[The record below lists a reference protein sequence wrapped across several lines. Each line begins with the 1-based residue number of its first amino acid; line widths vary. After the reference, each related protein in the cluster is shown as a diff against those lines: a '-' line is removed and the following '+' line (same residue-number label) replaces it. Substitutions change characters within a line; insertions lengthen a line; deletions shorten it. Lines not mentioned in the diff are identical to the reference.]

1 MEHLLG
7 IDVGTYESKGALVD
21 REGRI
26 VASASTAHDLSL
38 PRPGWAEHDA
48 DAVWWHDLVVLT
60 RKLLASSGIAGR
72 DVAGIG
78 CSAIGPCVLPVDRDG
93 RPLRPAILYGI
104 DTRAAAEV
112 AELTRALGE
121 EWVLEQ
127 TGSALSSQ
135 AAGPKI
141 LWLRRREP
149 ELWNKVA
156 RVMTSTSWLV
166 YRLTGRVVIDHYT
179 AAAYGPLYNL
189 HSREWD
195 GRALEAVCDAALLPE
210 LDWSARLAG
219 RLSRQAAAET
229 GLAEGTPVTV
239 GTADA
244 AAEAVAAGVLDAG
257 DTMLMYGSTLFFIQ
271 ICSSLPSSRDQW
283 PTVYLEP
290 STYALAAGMSTT
302 GALIRWVR
310 DQLAP
315 REAAAERAGGP
326 NAYQVLAEEAA
337 AVSRGADGL
346 LLLPH
351 FSGERTPVND
361 PLARGVMVGLSL
373 SHGRPH
379 ISRAA
384 LEGIAY
390 GIRGNLEAMARA
402 GAEPRRLVAIGGGV
416 RNPLWTQIV
425 SDVTGREQV
434 VQVSPGACYGDA
446 MMAAV
451 GVGILR
457 GLPDCRR
464 WVAQGAIVR
473 PDPEAVAFYDSLY
486 PLFRELY
493 ERTRPVVHALASGV

>member
-1 MEHLLG
+1 MEHLIG

-26 VASASTAHDLSL
+26 VASASIAHDLSL

-48 DAVWWHDLVVLT
+48 DAVWWHDAVALS
-60 RKLLASSGIAGR
+60 RELLSRSGVSSRDIAG
-72 DVAGIG
+72 VG
-78 CSAIGPCVLPVDRDG
+78 CSAIGPCVLAVDRDG

-104 DTRAAAEV
+104 DTRASAE
-112 AELTRALGE
+112 ARELTERLGE
-121 EWVLEQ
+121 EWVLDQ

-135 AAGPKI
+135 AGGPKI
-141 LWLRRREP
+141 LWLRRHEP
-149 ELWNKVA
+149 EVWKKVA
-156 RVMTSTSWLV
+156 RLMTSTSYLV
-166 YRLTGRVVIDHYT
+166 HRLTGRAVIDHYT

-189 HSREWD
+189 HARDWD
-195 GRALEAVCDAALLPE
+195 PRALDLVCERSLLPDLE
-210 LDWSARLAG
+210 WSARLAG
-219 RLSRQAAAET
+219 RLSREAAAET

-271 ICSSLPSSRDQW
+271 ICSSLPASRQQW

-290 STYALAAGMSTT
+290 GMYALAAGMSTA
-302 GALIRWVR
+302 GALIRWIR

-315 REAAAERAGGP
+315 GEAAAERQGGL

-337 AVSRGADGL
+337 AVERGAGGL
-346 LLLPH
+346 LLLPY
-351 FSGERTPVND
+351 FSGERSPLND
-361 PLARGVMVGLSL
+361 PLARGVMVGLTL

-379 ISRAA
+379 ICRAA
-384 LEGIAY
+384 LEGVAF

-416 RNPLWTQIV
+416 RNRLWTQIV

-434 VQVSPGACYGDA
+434 VQASPGACYGDA

-451 GVGILR
+451 GVGLA
-457 GLPDCRR
+457 GSLSETRR
-464 WVAQGAIVR
+464 WLEAGTVVR
-473 PDPEAVAFYDSLY
+473 PDPEAVAFYETRY

-493 ERTRPVVHALASGV
+493 ERTRPVVHALASGS